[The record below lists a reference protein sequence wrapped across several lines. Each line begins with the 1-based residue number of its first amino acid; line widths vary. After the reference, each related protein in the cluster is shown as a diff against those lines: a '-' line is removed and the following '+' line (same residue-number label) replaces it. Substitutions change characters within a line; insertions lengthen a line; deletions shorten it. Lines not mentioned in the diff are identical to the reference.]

1 MKISFLAKVAML
13 LVAFAGVLYSMQRL
27 NSGDVS
33 EKLMDP
39 NNTLNLLVSGDLKPT
54 NWCPRETVE
63 VELFGEGGTSVRKLT
78 SAIDVSSV
86 CEIMV
91 GSFSNEGVD
100 EKAYQKRLAAK
111 SKAGH
116 IKVLEQIPGKP
127 IFRVQGLPFSSPM
140 LLKNIA
146 DRSNP

>member
-1 MKISFLAKVAML
+1 MKISFLAKIAIL
-13 LVAFAGVLYSMQRL
+13 LVAFAGVLYSMQKL
-27 NSGDVS
+27 NSEDVS
-33 EKLMDP
+33 KKLMDP
-39 NNTLNLLVSGDLKPT
+39 DNSLNLLIGGDEKPT

-63 VELFGEGGTSVRKLT
+63 VALYNDQEAVVKTLT

-91 GSFSNEGVD
+91 GSFSNEGVE
-100 EKAYQKRLAAK
+100 EKAYSKRLAAK
-111 SKAGH
+111 SKAGD

-140 LLKNIA
+140 LLKNLA
-146 DRSNP
+146 ERSSP